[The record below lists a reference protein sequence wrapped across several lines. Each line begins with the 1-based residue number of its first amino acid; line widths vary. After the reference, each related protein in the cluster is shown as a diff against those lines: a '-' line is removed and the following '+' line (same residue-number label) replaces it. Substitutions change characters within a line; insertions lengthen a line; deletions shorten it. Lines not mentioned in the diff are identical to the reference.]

1 MGITNFSVSLLDK
14 VIKAYRP
21 ITVIELGSQNLYLSS
36 DPNPPFASEWYRK
49 NGFEEYD
56 CIDLAGDND
65 ALDFDLAYYIDERF
79 HKYDLVTD
87 FGTSEHVVQM
97 DGFTTAEFHEGHI
110 HSVYP
115 IDVKD
120 VEAGFYYC
128 WLNKFNLCKKG
139 GIIISEN
146 PKSGHW
152 PDHGYHYI
160 TKDFYEKL
168 SDITDLEIVEL
179 GEFPAAGNYETVMN
193 IYSILKKVG
202 ENFTALE
209 NFWSLPI
216 YKS

>member
-1 MGITNFSVSLLDK
+1 MGITNFSVSILDK

-120 VEAGFYYC
+120 AEAGFYYC

-179 GEFPAAGNYETVMN
+179 GESPAAGNYETGMN